1 MKQFGWFIINLLI
14 LSIIIYISSI
24 SYRIYTSAEIDIAT
38 LGFEKQY
45 EVYPKKD
52 AYWFS
57 FLFAVAGILC
67 IMLSRFQ
74 RGSEKSKIL
83 ISFLII
89 LIHIL
94 FILNTLLS
102 LAVNDEYPPLTI
114 MTRVANIISIIV
126 ILLAGIDLIGNFNK
140 AADNRIR
147 KMEELT

>member
-1 MKQFGWFIINLLI
+1 MKQFGWFIMNLLI
-14 LSIIIYISSI
+14 LAIIIYISSI
-24 SYRIYTSAEIDIAT
+24 SYEIYTSAEIDIAN
-38 LGFEKQY
+38 LGFEKHY

-102 LAVNDEYPPLTI
+102 FAVNDEYPPLTI

-140 AADNRIR
+140 AVDNRIR

>member
-14 LSIIIYISSI
+14 LAIIIYISSI
-24 SYRIYTSAEIDIAT
+24 SYEIYTSAEIDIAN
-38 LGFEKQY
+38 LGFEKHY
-45 EVYPKKD
+45 EVYPMKD

-57 FLFAVAGILC
+57 FLFAVAGILF

-102 LAVNDEYPPLTI
+102 FAVNDEYPPLTI

-140 AADNRIR
+140 AVDNRIR

>member
-1 MKQFGWFIINLLI
+1 MKQFGWFIINLMI

-24 SYRIYTSAEIDIAT
+24 SYGIYTSAEIDIAT
-38 LGFEKQY
+38 LGFEKHY

-67 IMLSRFQ
+67 IMLSQFQ

-102 LAVNDEYPPLTI
+102 FAVNDEYPPLTI